1 MFTHVQRTELINVIF
16 RGGHCWL
23 LRKTLKRIKE
33 EISWIEATFVPLS
46 LMGINSLVVTMP
58 WRRRGLGHDM
68 TGERRLS
75 RGLKLATFEVDNFLY
90 LFPSI
95 LPVIEFSLPVKFPI
109 SSISQLFGL
118 FRYFAND
125 SQSRNFVNNFRESS
139 PTFHSPRPLFY
150 FHPLSHWIID
160 NNCHSPLYQW
170 TSPRYIH
177 IHIPVLDAFQISAKS
192 KWELELCQGP
202 TTLLQH
208 NAQLLSSNNHISLSD
223 L

>member
-1 MFTHVQRTELINVIF
+1 MAKKRT
-16 RGGHCWL
+16 RTWHDR
-23 LRKTLKRIKE
+23 RK
-33 EISWIEATFVPLS
+33 EIEQWVEVSDVWNWSFLVFIP
-46 LMGINSLVVTMP
+46 INSSSHWV
-58 WRRRGLGHDM
+58 
-68 TGERRLS
+68 LS
-75 RGLKLATFEVDNFLY
+75 SRQ
-90 LFPSI
+90 S
-95 LPVIEFSLPVKFPI
+95 PI